1 MGSYFLFSL
10 FYFYN
15 YYSFKPAEYYK
26 EKDEVYIKLSV
37 ERRPINH
44 FSDDLIVA
52 SESSI
57 PFDNLPIF
65 VEQAGK
71 SGAMK
76 FTNHS
81 LSNNLLECKLDYLK
95 TLISNYAPK
104 EEVKGKKNS
113 GIYAILC

>member
-1 MGSYFLFSL
+1 M
-10 FYFYN
+10 
-15 YYSFKPAEYYK
+15 
-26 EKDEVYIKLSV
+26 SV

-81 LSNNLLECKLDYLK
+81 LSNNNLLECKLEYSK
-95 TLISNYAPK
+95 TLMSNYVPK
-104 EEVKGKKNS
+104 EEVKGKNS
-113 GIYAILC
+113 EIFMNIFWST